1 MTTISYK
8 TGSVQ
13 CYDCVIALRKFI
25 GSLDG
30 VESIEMD
37 AENRIDV
44 SYDAS
49 SISEEKLMQIV
60 SDSVDKL
67 GFKIE
72 RCYS

>member
-1 MTTISYK
+1 MATISYK

-30 VESIEMD
+30 VQSIEMD
-37 AENRIDV
+37 REDKIDI
-44 SYDAS
+44 SYDDS
-49 SISEEKLMQIV
+49 SISENKLMQIV
-60 SDSVDKL
+60 KDSVDKL

-72 RCYS
+72 KIL